1 MKMVAV
7 LHRFSIVYLLC
18 LFPSQNKCTRYW
30 PDPDTTKDISTF
42 HVRYLKEF
50 EYSDYTLRE
59 FELTSETNV
68 SVAFT
73 IVYFIVC
80 LFFSIVV
87 PIIVLKIDQQNCI
100 ENVPEVRHVLTTVE
114 RYMFFLS
121 LIAHLS
127 CELYFSSSQKHSSLH
142 RTAPGLQHWCSSSPM
157 IITLL

>member
-7 LHRFSIVYLLC
+7 LHRFSIVHLLC

-68 SVAFT
+68 SVALT
-73 IVYFIVC
+73 IVYYIVYC
-80 LFFSIVV
+80 FFSVVV
-87 PIIVLKIDQQNCI
+87 PIIVLNIDQQNCT
-100 ENVPEVRHVLTTVE
+100 ENVPEVRHVLTAVLWKDTCF
-114 RYMFFLS
+114 FFL
-121 LIAHLS
+121 
-127 CELYFSSSQKHSSLH
+127 
-142 RTAPGLQHWCSSSPM
+142 
-157 IITLL
+157 